1 MATRRPASAPR
12 TQPAAANVL
21 VHREYRYWRLLR
33 GDDVLGHVGHL
44 DEVQALTGAT
54 LVETGGD
61 GAALAPGTL
70 PPDLHAEVSA
80 ARTENEATTAALD
93 QARSQWRHL
102 ALSLR
107 RSGLS
112 STQTAKALG
121 VSRPAVD
128 KLVAR
133 ATADTAADTAPTDS
147 PALAGS
153 DTPPGTPLDTAA
165 AGAPDDGALDPQ
177 AMTAHVEAVRHQV
190 AEATARQE
198 EFSGRWRRLAVALQ
212 DAGLTNRDVAHLMG
226 IKEPRVTQ
234 LAPRDGRRSVPSPSS
249 PTT

>member
-1 MATRRPASAPR
+1 MLA
-12 TQPAAANVL
+12 
-21 VHREYRYWRLLR
+21 HREYRYWRLLR

-44 DEVQALTGAT
+44 DEVQALTGTT

-107 RSGLS
+107 RGGLS
-112 STQTAKALG
+112 STETAKALG

-133 ATADTAADTAPTDS
+133 ATADTAPTDS
-147 PALAGS
+147 PALAGAG
-153 DTPPGTPLDTAA
+153 TPPGTPLDAVTGALED
-165 AGAPDDGALDPQ
+165 GAPDPQ
-177 AMTAHVEAVRHQV
+177 AMAARVEAVRRQV

-234 LAPRDGRRSVPSPSS
+234 LAPRDGRRSAPT
-249 PTT
+249 PTTARSR

>member
-1 MATRRPASAPR
+1 MTGHRRPTSSTPPTATSS
-12 TQPAAANVL
+12 AAAPVL
-21 VHREYRYWRLLR
+21 AHREYRYWRLLR

-44 DEVQALTGAT
+44 DEVQTLTGAT
-54 LVETGGD
+54 LIETGGQ

-107 RSGLS
+107 HSGLS

-133 ATADTAADTAPTDS
+133 ATADTASTDS

-153 DTPPGTPLDTAA
+153 DATSGPA

-177 AMTAHVEAVRHQV
+177 AMAARVEAVRHQV

-249 PTT
+249 LTT